1 MQGQQFSGVLPYR
14 DPLEQYVQLK
24 QLQDQEAY
32 RKYSVQRQQQ
42 EHQDNMLKYVLDKMD
57 GQNILTATPFDPIL
71 SSTMNQKLQDI
82 SQKIKNG
89 EDDASV
95 LFETA
100 SAANQMNAYAQKAK
114 NIRAQADNAAKELAK
129 NSSID
134 PLKLRNRV
142 LANAAMMYDPTT
154 HTIKTKPLEGIDDNT
169 DWVDYTI
176 KNNPEDFTT
185 GPGAIS
191 DVIGKDKMIPY
202 KKEWTVDKGGV
213 RRIMGYEGKYS
224 PLYHDTV
231 DENGNVVNGENG
243 NVTGVAVK
251 SSPVVIAGQSL
262 KAVPENVY
270 EHFSGDLGVQAYLNK
285 ETKDFLKYQP
295 DASPDAVKR
304 VLLYDYLN
312 SDKRGYINNTKNT
325 VDESQL
331 QSENFQRGMKY
342 LAESFKSAVSS
353 KDQHRIS
360 NSPLIGVM
368 GALSGDESYM
378 GDQTEEVP
386 YIGKKLINITPFIPG
401 GALYQ
406 MKGKNSAN
414 GTASREAF
422 AGVLVDPET
431 NTLYTKDVKGIKR
444 DKDGYPVK
452 DQYGNNE
459 LVFSYAPV
467 PKDEELPYLQ
477 QLGEANGLHKDEVT
491 AIYNQSV
498 KKKREQEN
506 EIYKQR
512 STQAQQDKI
521 GSDAEQRLQGGL
533 FGRLFQRIKRK

>member
-32 RKYSVQRQQQ
+32 RNYSVQRQQQ

-57 GQNILTATPFDPIL
+57 GENILTATPFDPIL

-142 LANAAMMYDPTT
+142 LANAAMMYDPNT

-231 DENGNVVNGENG
+231 DEKGNVVNGENG

-360 NSPLIGVM
+360 NSPLIGVI

-378 GDQTEEVP
+378 GDAKEKDP
-386 YIGKKLINITPFIPG
+386 ASGKEYLNITPYIPG
-401 GALYQ
+401 GALYS
-406 MKGKNSAN
+406 GKIKKNAD
-414 GTASREAF
+414 GTASKEAY
-422 AGVLVDPET
+422 AGIYIDPTTNSLV
-431 NTLYTKDVKGIKR
+431 YKDVNGVKLDQFGFPE
-444 DKDGYPVK
+444 KDE
-452 DQYGNNE
+452 YGNKKLVYSYTHVPVDKE
-459 LVFSYAPV
+459 LG
-467 PKDEELPYLQ
+467 LLQ
-477 QLGEANGLHKDEVT
+477 QIGEANGLHKDEVT
-491 AIYNQSV
+491 QLYNHALAG
-498 KKKREQEN
+498 
-506 EIYKQR
+506 KQQQR
-512 STQAQQDKI
+512 AQQAKVAA
-521 GSDAEQRLQGGL
+521 DAESRTGGTL
-533 FGRLFQRIKRK
+533 FNRILNKVRGK